1 MGGKEYVGALIYLGL
16 LACALVYVKSSIDEY
31 MSGRTF
37 YSDTQAPIS
46 LYDIPTITFKFPPEL
61 KYGKNFIIQIYHKDV
76 ETIPSNQSTRVLLYD
91 RYFKSK
97 VSRMGRGYRPLRMGS
112 GNHKLS
118 LTYEGKLDG
127 QIDFTKSFVLEV
139 KFLEIPEEILNRT
152 SWYEWLKDYERLNRG
167 FFTLAIYFT
176 SEENC
181 YGISNHGWY
190 DGKVVEH
197 KLKLSHKHYLTIQEV
212 TDYQNMNE
220 TCSKDSF
227 FQSLAKRFAN
237 INLDQ
242 VRQNHPIKDRYGNAC
257 PFKSICS
264 PILLPFDSEAGITIC
279 NNDVDYYCF
288 DKILSDMKKETLK
301 SNYCKKICHAREF
314 KTIPDLETPLDGP
327 NRGLDEIFIYVKFG
341 FPESSID
348 VRPSEP
354 FKTIKT
360 EYLVVSW
367 MSLLGNVGGTLGIF
381 VGFSLTGA
389 SEWCLV
395 IVQKL
400 WKWFCARYPKNND
413 QFALETTP

>member
-1 MGGKEYVGALIYLGL
+1 
-16 LACALVYVKSSIDEY
+16 
-31 MSGRTF
+31 
-37 YSDTQAPIS
+37 
-46 LYDIPTITFKFPPEL
+46 
-61 KYGKNFIIQIYHKDV
+61 
-76 ETIPSNQSTRVLLYD
+76 
-91 RYFKSK
+91 
-97 VSRMGRGYRPLRMGS
+97 MGS

-118 LTYEGKLDG
+118 LIYDGKLDG
-127 QIDFTKSFVLEV
+127 QIDFTKKFVMYVE
-139 KFLEIPEEILNRT
+139 FLEIPKQIINRT
-152 SWYEWLKDYERLNRG
+152 SWYEWLKDYMLKRG
-167 FFTLAIYFT
+167 SFTMAIYFT

-197 KLKLSHKHYLTIQEV
+197 KLKLSHAHHLTIQEV

-227 FQSLAKRFAN
+227 FQYLVKRFSN

-242 VRQNHPIKDRYGNAC
+242 VRQNHTFKDRYGNAC

-264 PILLPFDSEAGITIC
+264 PMLLPFDSEAGITIC
-279 NNDVDYYCF
+279 DNDVDYYCF

-301 SNYCKKICHAREF
+301 SNYCKKICNATEF
-314 KTIPDLETPLDGP
+314 KTIPDLERPLDGP
-327 NRGLDEIFIYVKFG
+327 GSGSDAIVISVKFG
-341 FPESSID
+341 FPDSSID

-381 VGFSLTGA
+381 VGFSMTGA

-400 WKWFCARYPKNND
+400 WKWFCARNSENND
-413 QFALETTP
+413 IALETIP